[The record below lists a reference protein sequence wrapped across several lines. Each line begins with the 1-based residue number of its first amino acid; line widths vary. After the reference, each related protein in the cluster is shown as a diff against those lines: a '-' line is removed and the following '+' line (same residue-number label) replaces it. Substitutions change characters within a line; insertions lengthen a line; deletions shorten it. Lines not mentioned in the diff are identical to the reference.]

1 MGLPINAV
9 AHDGAWTPES
19 AAYAARAEALGLAFA
34 ARLEPGGGG
43 AIPAEAVRR
52 GTVAWC
58 RDGTLAI
65 APDADKLPE
74 IAAWLARHPA
84 LAHRL
89 KVTTPSEIRR
99 ALTAANSA
107 EFADAAVNGLH
118 RRCPELSA
126 RNTVSMGQ
134 AAVLLCAGAATALA
148 VVTDPFRAVAEVG
161 VVATF
166 FFLVMSVFRFAAAA
180 VIRKKA
186 ARASVPEPDSTPDHA
201 LPVYTILVPLYREA
215 AVVRSLIAA
224 LRRIDWPSNRL
235 DIKLVLEE
243 DDTETRAEVDRHLP
257 GPPFEAIV
265 APNIGPKTKPKA
277 LAFAHLFSRGA
288 FVTVYDA
295 EDDPHPRQLREAFA
309 RFRAEPDLACVQA
322 PLLVDNPDPTWI
334 ARLFAIEYS
343 TLFDGLLPYLA
354 SKGLPLPLGGTSN
367 HFRRTTLEEISGWD
381 PYNVTE
387 DADIGLRLARA
398 GHRVGTITLP
408 TYEEAP
414 VRFGVWMRQ
423 RTRWFKGWMQTC
435 LVHTRHPLRLARD
448 LGPKRTIGFIAI
460 QLGMVAS
467 AVLHPFFIA
476 LLIAI
481 AADPS
486 VILARENGTVTAA
499 LAAIGLVNLFAG
511 YAAMTT
517 LAGRTL
523 PLRGLRRIETA
534 LIWLPLY
541 WLLMSVATYR
551 AMFQLF
557 MRPHYWDKTTHLGF
571 TSRVKPRRLHG
582 AQQPAFSAIR

>member
-1 MGLPINAV
+1 MGLPVNAV

-52 GTVAWC
+52 GAVAWC

-74 IAAWLARHPA
+74 IAAWLVRHPS

-107 EFADAAVNGLH
+107 GFADAAVNGLH
-118 RRCPELSA
+118 RRCPEFSA
-126 RNTVSMGQ
+126 RNTISMGQ

-148 VVTDPFRAVAEVG
+148 VVTDPFRAVAEIG
-161 VVATF
+161 IVATL
-166 FFLVMSVFRFAAAA
+166 FFLVMSVFRFAAAS
-180 VIRKKA
+180 VIRKNSGRVSVA
-186 ARASVPEPDSTPDHA
+186 APDSTPDHA

-224 LRRIDWPSNRL
+224 LRRIDWPSDRL

-265 APNIGPKTKPKA
+265 VPNSGPKTKPKA
-277 LAFAHLFSRGA
+277 LAFANLFSRGE

-309 RFRAEPDLACVQA
+309 RFCAEPDLACVQA

-367 HFRRTTLEEISGWD
+367 HFRRTTLEEIGGWD

-387 DADIGLRLARA
+387 DADIGLRLARF

-414 VRFGVWMRQ
+414 VRFGAWMRQ
-423 RTRWFKGWMQTC
+423 RTRWFKGWMRPVNYAFLLCFSGTYTAE
-435 LVHTRHPLRLARD
+435 VHISRCCR
-448 LGPKRTIGFIAI
+448 
-460 QLGMVAS
+460 
-467 AVLHPFFIA
+467 
-476 LLIAI
+476 
-481 AADPS
+481 
-486 VILARENGTVTAA
+486 NG
-499 LAAIGLVNLFAG
+499 
-511 YAAMTT
+511 
-517 LAGRTL
+517 
-523 PLRGLRRIETA
+523 
-534 LIWLPLY
+534 
-541 WLLMSVATYR
+541 VATNLS
-551 AMFQLF
+551 F
-557 MRPHYWDKTTHLGF
+557 
-571 TSRVKPRRLHG
+571 RRLSLRTDSNCARG
-582 AQQPAFSAIR
+582 VEGEGLGSNILSQDCE